1 MHSPR
6 SEPPPPT
13 GDLAHLTRRRAGRQ
27 PGRRALAALGL
38 VIIVCAFGAL
48 AANLLAARTA
58 DLRPAAVNAGLVG
71 LAGGAS
77 NAGYRPADG
86 SVSPLPSEPPTSSE
100 PPASPASSGSPAS
113 PAAGSGSSAGASG
126 GTGAPWTAWT
136 PTGRGSVTTFS
147 LPAPWT
153 GVAIRR
159 VQVVAYLPAG
169 YASSTRSYPVVYE
182 APFSF
187 NLFNS
192 WIGVEALLDARIASG
207 SLPAAI
213 YVFVQPAHSPIHDTE
228 CADSA
233 DGRQWVDTF
242 LSTTLVQAVDQ
253 RFRTIPT
260 AAARAVMGFSQGGFC
275 AAMLSL
281 QHPDVFATAI
291 SISGYYQAGVRSS
304 QTPVA
309 WMPFGGRA
317 SAEAAASPLRL
328 VGRLTPAQR
337 QRELLILEADPAQPF
352 YGPQYVAMLAA
363 AHQAGV
369 AVVALP
375 MGLPHSWPVVAASL
389 PRMLAALAQQQARLG
404 VFG

>member
-1 MHSPR
+1 MHAPV
-6 SEPPPPT
+6 PPPDADSPDPAAP
-13 GDLAHLTRRRAGRQ
+13 GRGRGGRRRGLR
-27 PGRRALAALGL
+27 PLAALG
-38 VIIVCAFGAL
+38 AL
-48 AANLLAARTA
+48 LLAAAIGGLAVAGPTSPSA
-58 DLRPAAVNAGLVG
+58 DQHPAAA
-71 LAGGAS
+71 AGGIVAAS
-77 NAGYRPADG
+77 A
-86 SVSPLPSEPPTSSE
+86 
-100 PPASPASSGSPAS
+100 
-113 PAAGSGSSAGASG
+113 AAGSGSRAGTAAATTGAASGPAGAPAPSSAPAAPPAG
-126 GTGAPWTAWT
+126 PASATTAAGAGAPWTAWT

-153 GVAIRR
+153 GGTVRR

-169 YASSTRSYPVVYE
+169 YATSTQSYPVVYE

-187 NLFNS
+187 NLFNT
-192 WIGVEALLDARIASG
+192 WIGIAAKLDAEISSG
-207 SLPAAI
+207 ALPASI

-228 CADSA
+228 CADSV

-275 AAMLSL
+275 AAMLAL

-291 SISGYYQAGVRSS
+291 SISGYYQAGIVSS

-317 SAEAAASPLRL
+317 SAEAAVSPLGL
-328 VGRLTPAQR
+328 VARLTPAQR
-337 QRELLILEADPAQPF
+337 HAALLILEADPAQPF
-352 YGPQYVAMLAA
+352 YGPQYTAMLATA
-363 AHQAGV
+363 RRAGV
-369 AVVALP
+369 AVVAVP
-375 MGLPHSWPVVAASL
+375 MQLPHSWPVVAASL
-389 PRMLAALAQQQARLG
+389 PRMLAALAQHQARLG